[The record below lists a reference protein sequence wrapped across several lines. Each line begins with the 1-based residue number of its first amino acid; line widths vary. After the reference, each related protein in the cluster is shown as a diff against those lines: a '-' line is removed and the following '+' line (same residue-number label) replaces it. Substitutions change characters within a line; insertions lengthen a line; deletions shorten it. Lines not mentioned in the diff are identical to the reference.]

1 MLANTVRELELQSD
15 RTIANIYIG
24 KTYILRRK
32 KPGGGYLKFDPLN
45 SNTWKKKGISSRWQ
59 DHKKH
64 NYGRDGLVVL
74 GAITRETMPERSSQV
89 NQEHFALA
97 MEQKLLHHY
106 LLSHPDPKVP
116 VVNETFSTGA
126 TTKQVSYAYAVY
138 MAFRYEDETFSEEE
152 PMDTSPSFPI
162 QANEHDQSTSSAQR
176 PTLFLSDTSYMQPS
190 LTATDDVVLLPSN
203 FPAHQF
209 SSPSPTRRPQ
219 VTFSSLPLPG
229 AGHNNQLA
237 SKRTIVK
244 SNTSCP
250 STPRGRG
257 ILKKIP
263 KKQPQRQP
271 FTSARNLIPAFN
283 SERLS
288 HDDQHAGRANLP
300 HTVNTS
306 TAYGSSYTSCQRYT
320 ATPPSAPYLN
330 SQTSPITSPS
340 CGTSNPHSST
350 IKSVSITLT
359 TGGSQSIGIE
369 VNLQPTLK
377 QATVSSSQ
385 NIPQTLDTFP
395 DISNQNSSVTTSRF
409 MMLEQSHTHSTP
421 ISYSRKR
428 CLEQTQIKS
437 TRHQASPT
445 NPSDRLTTSLP
456 GYLPLPKTKN
466 LTPNAGKSPRPS
478 KRPNLSTSAT
488 YSEYHSLTTSRSR
501 HFPIINSTSAAEPS
515 DIICLSPSSSGK
527 AKAQDICE
535 VVTISDSDS
544 DSDCEIV
551 IGPEKFKQSFPNH

>member
-1 MLANTVRELELQSD
+1 M
-15 RTIANIYIG
+15 
-24 KTYILRRK
+24 
-32 KPGGGYLKFDPLN
+32 
-45 SNTWKKKGISSRWQ
+45 
-59 DHKKH
+59 H
-64 NYGRDGLVVL
+64 
-74 GAITRETMPERSSQV
+74 
-89 NQEHFALA
+89 QEDFALA
-97 MEQKLLHHY
+97 MEQQLLYHY
-106 LLSHPDPKVP
+106 LLSHPDPR
-116 VVNETFSTGA
+116 VVNESFSTGA
-126 TTKQVSYAYAVY
+126 NNERKITIAYAVY
-138 MAFRYEDETFSEEE
+138 MAFRYEDETFLEEE
-152 PMDTSPSFPI
+152 PMDTSPSYPI
-162 QANEHDQSTSSAQR
+162 QAIEHDQSTSSALR
-176 PTLFLSDTSYMQPS
+176 PTLFLNDTSYMNSVQPS
-190 LTATDDVVLLPSN
+190 LTATDDVVLLSSDY
-203 FPAHQF
+203 PAHQF

-229 AGHNNQLA
+229 AGLNNQLA
-237 SKRTIVK
+237 SKQTMVK

-283 SERLS
+283 SERLT
-288 HDDQHAGRANLP
+288 HDDQQAGRAHLP

-320 ATPPSAPYLN
+320 ANPPSAPYLN

-359 TGGSQSIGIE
+359 TEGSQSIGIE
-369 VNLQPTLK
+369 VNLQPTLN
-377 QATVSSSQ
+377 QATVSRPQ

-395 DISNQNSSVTTSRF
+395 DMSNHNSSVTTSRF
-409 MMLEQSHTHSTP
+409 MMLEQSHTHTTP
-421 ISYSRKR
+421 VSYSRKR
-428 CLEQTQIKS
+428 CHEQTQIKS

-488 YSEYHSLTTSRSR
+488 YSEYHSLATSQSR
-501 HFPIINSTSAAEPS
+501 HFSIINSTSPAEPS
-515 DIICLSPSSSGK
+515 DIICLSPSSSRK